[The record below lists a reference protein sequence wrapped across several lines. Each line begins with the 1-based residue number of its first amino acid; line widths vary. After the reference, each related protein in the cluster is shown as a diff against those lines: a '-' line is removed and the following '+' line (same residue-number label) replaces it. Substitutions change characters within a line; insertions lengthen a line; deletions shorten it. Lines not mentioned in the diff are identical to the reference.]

1 MIDGETSGK
10 RLRVTLLVPMPANR
24 PAGGFKVT
32 YEYGN
37 YLAARGHQVNVV
49 HGNLLYVD
57 KPLSSLRPKE
67 MARAIWKY
75 FKLKITSGYRPDSWF
90 TVGPTVNMMWA
101 PSLAAKY
108 VPDADVV
115 IATAWETAEWALTY
129 PAGKGRLFYLIQHLE
144 TWSGPE
150 DRVMATW
157 TAPLTKIV
165 IAPWLQRIATDL
177 GETSHLIANG
187 MDFSRFEVVIPPE
200 ERDPNQLLMLYHFVE
215 WKGSKDGLAAFVLA
229 KKSIPD
235 LRIDLF
241 GIDIAPP
248 DLPEGVTYFH
258 QPSPQLLKNLYN
270 RASIFVSPAW
280 AEGWAL
286 PPAEALTCGC
296 ALAVTDIGGH
306 EAYARSEETALLSPI
321 KDPVALAANIVRLVT
336 DDELRLR
343 LSRRGTELVHQ
354 FTWDRAGAAME
365 VLLLSNL
372 PMAAAAETQTKSL
385 DAVISN
391 A

>member
-1 MIDGETSGK
+1 MNGNAKPSK
-10 RLRVTLLVPMPANR
+10 LLRVTLLVPMPANR

-37 YLAARGHQVNVV
+37 YLAARGHQVNVI

-57 KPLSSLRPKE
+57 KPLLSLRPKE
-67 MARAIWKY
+67 MVRAIWKY
-75 FKLKITSGYRPDSWF
+75 FKLKFTNGYRPDSWF

-108 VPDADVV
+108 LPDADIV

-129 PAGKGRLFYLIQHLE
+129 PPSKGRLFYLIQHLE

-187 MDFSRFEVVIPPE
+187 MDFSRFSIVTPPE
-200 ERDPNQLLMLYHFVE
+200 QRDPSQLLMLYHFVE
-215 WKGSKDGLAAFVLA
+215 WKGSNDGLAAFILA
-229 KKSIPD
+229 RKSVPD
-235 LRIDLF
+235 LKIDLF
-241 GIDIAPP
+241 GIDVAPP
-248 DLPEGVTYFH
+248 DLPEGATYYH
-258 QPSPQLLKNLYN
+258 QPSPQLLKDLYN
-270 RASIFVSPAW
+270 KAAIFVSPAW

-306 EAYARSEETALLSPI
+306 EAYAKPEETALLSPV
-321 KDPVALAANIVRLVT
+321 KDPVALAANIVRLVR
-336 DDELRLR
+336 DQNLRLKLAR
-343 LSRRGTELVHQ
+343 QGNELIHQ
-354 FTWDRAGAAME
+354 FTWDRSGAAME
-365 VLLLSNL
+365 ALILSDTTPLAPVENEL
-372 PMAAAAETQTKSL
+372 QTASRQ
-385 DAVISN
+385 
-391 A
+391 